1 MRGMDLHFLGA
12 ATTVTGSQFLLETG
26 QARIL
31 VDCGMFQGGPNES
44 IRNRIPLAYDPATL
58 DAILLTHAH
67 LDHCGLIPHVVR
79 EGFHGPIRAT
89 AGTIELAR
97 LVLLDSGRLQE
108 EFSKRENRW
117 ERRHPDR
124 AEAEDARD
132 RTALEAAIELAESG
146 EEGLAPT
153 PAAAAFAAGSRET
166 VDDAPTSAPAPGTIR
181 HAREAAHAEGAHVAT
196 TIEPVGGPG
205 RPDHEADLRAAGH
218 ELKPDLDAPL
228 YTERDAVESLRRFQ
242 PVRYGIEEEVAPGI
256 HATYLDAGH
265 ILGSAIIRLRVQDV
279 PGGPERIL
287 VFSGDLGRTGAPI
300 IADPTPL
307 SDADYVL
314 CESTYGGREHQ
325 PSAEAHRVLAETV
338 RLVAEH
344 RGVLL
349 VPSFAI
355 GRTQELVWELD
366 RLVSAGEIPALP
378 LYLDSPMAAKASDI
392 YRRHADY
399 YDAETRALFESG
411 DTPLDYPNQVVV
423 ADMAQSQAIAKAHRP
438 YMIVASNGML
448 TGGRVVGHLRNLID
462 DPAATILFVG
472 YQGEGTLGRH
482 LQEGAKTVRLDGQ
495 VRDVRC
501 RIASISGFSAHAD
514 EPGLLAWLAGFTH
527 GKRPGDPGF
536 PRRVFL
542 VHGDPGPQAE
552 LAPKVAALGLDVHVP
567 LWHEAVTL
575 D

>member
-1 MRGMDLHFLGA
+1 
-12 ATTVTGSQFLLETG
+12 
-26 QARIL
+26 
-31 VDCGMFQGGPNES
+31 
-44 IRNRIPLAYDPATL
+44 
-58 DAILLTHAH
+58 
-67 LDHCGLIPHVVR
+67 VVK
-79 EGFHGPIRAT
+79 EGFRGPIRAT

-108 EFSKRENRW
+108 EFSKREDRW

-124 AEAEDARD
+124 AEADDAKERA
-132 RTALEAAIELAESG
+132 ALDAAIDLAEAG
-146 EEGLAPT
+146 EQGTAPT
-153 PAAAAFAAGSRET
+153 AAAAAVAARSHET
-166 VDDAPTSAPAPGTIR
+166 VDDAPTSAPAAPAQAVPPTPSAPAAPGTIR
-181 HAREAAHAEGAHVAT
+181 HAQEAAHAEGAHVAT

-205 RPDHEADLRAAGH
+205 RPDHEVDLRAAGA
-218 ELKPDLDAPL
+218 ELQPDLDAPL
-228 YTERDAVESLRRFQ
+228 YTERDAVESLRGFQ
-242 PVRYGIEEEVAPGI
+242 PVRYGEEEEVAPGI

-300 IADPTPL
+300 IADPTPQ

-314 CESTYGGREHQ
+314 CESTYGGREHE
-325 PSAEAHRVLAETV
+325 PSGEAHRILAETV

-344 RGVLL
+344 QGVLL

-355 GRTQELVWELD
+355 GRTQEIVWELD
-366 RLVSAGEIPALP
+366 RLVSAGEIPALT
-378 LYLDSPMAAKASDI
+378 LYLDSPMASKASDI
-392 YRRHADY
+392 YRRHAEY

-411 DTPLDYPNQVVV
+411 DTPLDYPKQVVV
-423 ADMAQSQAIAKAHRP
+423 ADMAQSQAIAKARRP

-527 GKRPGDPGF
+527 GKRAGDPGF

-552 LAPKVAALGLDVHVP
+552 LAPKVAALGLDVYVP
-567 LWHEAVTL
+567 HWREAVTL

>member
-1 MRGMDLHFLGA
+1 
-12 ATTVTGSQFLLETG
+12 
-26 QARIL
+26 
-31 VDCGMFQGGPNES
+31 
-44 IRNRIPLAYDPATL
+44 
-58 DAILLTHAH
+58 
-67 LDHCGLIPHVVR
+67 
-79 EGFHGPIRAT
+79 
-89 AGTIELAR
+89 
-97 LVLLDSGRLQE
+97 
-108 EFSKRENRW
+108 
-117 ERRHPDR
+117 
-124 AEAEDARD
+124 
-132 RTALEAAIELAESG
+132 
-146 EEGLAPT
+146 
-153 PAAAAFAAGSRET
+153 
-166 VDDAPTSAPAPGTIR
+166 
-181 HAREAAHAEGAHVAT
+181 AEGTHVAT

-205 RPDHEADLRAAGH
+205 RPDREADLRAAGH
-218 ELKPDLDAPL
+218 VLKPDLDAPL
-228 YTERDAVESLRRFQ
+228 YTERDAVESLRRFK
-242 PVRYGIEEEVAPGI
+242 PVRYGFEEEVATGI

-314 CESTYGGREHQ
+314 CESTYGGREHE
-325 PSAEAHRVLAETV
+325 PSAEARRVLAETV

-378 LYLDSPMAAKASDI
+378 LYLDSPMASKASDI
-392 YRRHADY
+392 YRRHTEY

-423 ADMAQSQAIAKAHRP
+423 ADIAQSQAIAKAHRP
-438 YMIVASNGML
+438 YLIVASNGML

-527 GKRPGDPGF
+527 GKSAGDPGF